1 MFDTVI
7 FSTRRIRQGPLVVR
21 EWNGTTSKDNTSP
34 PRPRWRGLTLI
45 ELVIGLAITGA
56 VSAVLA
62 ILINATAVGTNTAQ
76 DGRRSLVKM
85 QGIKAQ
91 IEDTILN
98 SRCVLATGAN
108 YIVLWAGDQDGA
120 PTPTNGAVNL
130 SELRLLEVDPNTSKL
145 NLYCVAWP
153 SGFNNGSIVNADTT
167 YAASTSWYTACT
179 AAKAG
184 GYFVANTVANN
195 ATAMT
200 ASLDS
205 STITSAKLVS
215 LVITFNDAGTSSRQ
229 VVVGAGIQNPAVPW

>member
-1 MFDTVI
+1 VPAG
-7 FSTRRIRQGPLVVR
+7 RR
-21 EWNGTTSKDNTSP
+21 TTSKAGPDRP
-34 PRPRWRGLTLI
+34 QPRRRGLTLI
-45 ELVIGLAITGA
+45 ELVIGLAITAA

-62 ILINATAVGTNTAQ
+62 ILINATAVGTNTSQ

-108 YIVLWAGDQDGA
+108 YIVLWTGDQNGA
-120 PTPTNGAVNL
+120 PTPANGAVNL
-130 SELRLLEVDPNTSKL
+130 SELRLLEVDTTTNKL
-145 NLYCVAWP
+145 NLYSVSWP
-153 SGFNNGSIVNADTT
+153 AGFSSSSIVNADTV
-167 YAASTSWYTACT
+167 YSASSSWYAACT

-184 GYFVANTVANN
+184 GYFVASTVANN

-205 STITSAKLVS
+205 STVTSGKLVS
-215 LVITFNDAGTSSRQ
+215 LVITFSDAGSTSRQ